1 MIVDSDSTP
10 GTSDLIEDGRALVR
24 SLALRIYRN
33 IPIRVDLEDLIAY
46 GELGL
51 AEAARDFDA
60 ELGNQFSTFAYYRI
74 RGAIYDG
81 LAKMTW
87 TSRARYRRMRNESMA
102 NQVLGTE
109 KDKSAGE
116 SSSIEE
122 NGAWF
127 ARTTE
132 QLAVVYLASGAGSD
146 HDPIE
151 SVQDPG
157 ECAVQRVMH
166 LEVSSKVRELVK
178 KLPASESRLIQLVY
192 FEGYTLQDAGDVLGI
207 SKSWASRMH
216 AKILESLATEMRQ
229 MNLHD

>member
-1 MIVDSDSTP
+1 MASDATP
-10 GTSDLIEDGRALVR
+10 GTSELIADGRALVR

-51 AEAARDFDA
+51 AEAARDFDS

-102 NQVLGTE
+102 NQVLETE
-109 KDKSAGE
+109 KFRSTGE

-122 NGAWF
+122 NGTWF

-132 QLAVVYLASGAGSD
+132 QLAVVYLASGAGLD

-151 SVQDPG
+151 SAQDPG
-157 ECAVQRVMH
+157 ECPIQRVMH

-216 AKILESLATEMRQ
+216 VKILESLATEMRQ

>member
-1 MIVDSDSTP
+1 MNSEETA
-10 GTSDLIEDGRALVR
+10 GTSELISDGRALVR

-33 IPIRVDLEDLIAY
+33 IPIKVDLEDLIAY

-51 AEAARDFDA
+51 AEAARDFNP

-102 NQVLGTE
+102 NQVLEAE
-109 KDKSAGE
+109 KDKSTGE
-116 SSSIEE
+116 SSTLEQ

-132 QLAVVYLASGAGSD
+132 QLAVVYLASGADSD

-151 SVQDPG
+151 SAQDPG
-157 ECAVQRVMH
+157 EGVEQRVMH
-166 LEVSSKVRELVK
+166 LEVSGKVRELVK

-192 FEGYTLQDAGDVLGI
+192 FEGYTLQDAGDLLGI
-207 SKSWASRMH
+207 SKSWASRLH

-229 MNLHD
+229 LNLHD

>member
-1 MIVDSDSTP
+1 VETDSTP
-10 GTSDLIEDGRALVR
+10 GPSELIADGRALVR

-33 IPIRVDLEDLIAY
+33 IPIKVDLDDLIAY

-102 NQVLGTE
+102 NQVLEAE
-109 KDKSAGE
+109 KHKVSGE
-116 SSSIEE
+116 SYTIEE

-132 QLAVVYLASGAGSD
+132 QLAVVYLASGSDSD

-151 SVQDPG
+151 SAQDPSEG
-157 ECAVQRVMH
+157 VVQRVMH

-178 KLPASESRLIQLVY
+178 KLPAPESRLIQLVY

-207 SKSWASRMH
+207 SKSWASRLH

>member
-1 MIVDSDSTP
+1 VETDSTP
-10 GTSDLIEDGRALVR
+10 GTSELIADGRALVR
-24 SLALRIYRN
+24 SLAMRIYRS
-33 IPIRVDLEDLIAY
+33 IPIKVDLDDLIAY

-102 NQVLGTE
+102 NQVLESE
-109 KDKSAGE
+109 KDRSTGE
-116 SSSIEE
+116 ASSIEE

-132 QLAVVYLASGAGSD
+132 QLAVVYLASGTDSD

-151 SVQDPG
+151 SAEDPS

-178 KLPASESRLIQLVY
+178 KLPMSESRLIQLVY

-216 AKILESLATEMRQ
+216 AKILESLANDMRR